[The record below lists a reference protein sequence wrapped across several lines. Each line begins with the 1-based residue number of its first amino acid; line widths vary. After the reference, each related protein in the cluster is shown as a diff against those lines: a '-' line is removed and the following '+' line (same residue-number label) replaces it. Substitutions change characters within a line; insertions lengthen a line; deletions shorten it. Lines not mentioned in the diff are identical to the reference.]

1 MFSNIGNSEVPDPRK
16 AVPPVLT
23 GEGCEGRTGAKL
35 TFLLTSFLLVSFES
49 GLSPEDP

>member
-23 GEGCEGRTGAKL
+23 GEGCEVGTGARL
-35 TFLLTSFLLVSFES
+35 TFLLTSFPPVSFES
-49 GLSPEDP
+49 GLSPGDP